1 MDGLNSRLEI
11 AKGRAGECKQR
22 SIKKE
27 KDGNN
32 NNNNNIKKRQKTR
45 TNKTQTIKK
54 QNKTQQPSDLWENI
68 KQSNMHVIEVTE
80 GKRK

>member
-27 KDGNN
+27 KDW
-32 NNNNNIKKRQKTR
+32 NNNNIKKKTK
-45 TNKTQTIKK
+45 NKNK
-54 QNKTQQPSDLWENI
+54 QNPNNKKKHPTAQWP
-68 KQSNMHVIEVTE
+68 V
-80 GKRK
+80 GKYQVV